1 MLGRNPTLH
10 MSPSTTSPQ
19 RNMLVWQH
27 HAVEMISSAVI
38 GELVEKEDKM
48 DEVKWAVQ
56 YEDRL
61 TIEEMNCFILLLY
74 CWFCW
79 SASLG
84 KGTEAG
90 KFKQFVNKPP
100 LSSPPNTTLNFY
112 TVFSIHLFIFCTLIF
127 CTQVVNTRKKILKA
141 RVYLLGIWEI
151 VFFRVVI
158 LFELSAESTEKCV

>member
-10 MSPSTTSPQ
+10 MSPSTTPPQ

-27 HAVEMISSAVI
+27 HAVEMISSAVT

-74 CWFCW
+74 C
-79 SASLG
+79 
-84 KGTEAG
+84 
-90 KFKQFVNKPP
+90 
-100 LSSPPNTTLNFY
+100 
-112 TVFSIHLFIFCTLIF
+112 
-127 CTQVVNTRKKILKA
+127 
-141 RVYLLGIWEI
+141 
-151 VFFRVVI
+151 
-158 LFELSAESTEKCV
+158 